1 MKKFSLPVILVSVAM
16 LGACTDPGYV
26 TGDADTRDEY
36 KNTKTG
42 AIVGGL
48 LGAGIGKATGANVLA
63 GAAVGAGVG
72 AIIGNDLD
80 KQAAELREDIDNEDV
95 KIENTGDKLIVT
107 LPQDITFAS
116 DSYEV
121 RAGLADELGA
131 VANSLK
137 KYPDSIVQVIGHTDS
152 TGSADHNQGLSERR
166 ANAVADKLMDAGV
179 AFERIETIGMGE
191 DQPIASNLTEEGKA
205 QNRRVEI
212 VILPNG

>member
-1 MKKFSLPVILVSVAM
+1 MTRFTLPVLVLSVVA
-16 LGACTDPGYV
+16 LGACTDPAYV
-26 TGDADTRDEY
+26 TGDAETRDEY

-42 AIVGGL
+42 AVVGGL
-48 LGAGIGKATGANVLA
+48 LGAGIGKATGGSALA

-80 KQAAELREDIDNEDV
+80 KQAAELRDDIDNEDV
-95 KIENTGDKLIVT
+95 TIENTGDKLIVT

-116 DSYEV
+116 DSYAV
-121 RAGLADELGA
+121 RPGLVDDLGA

-137 KYPDSIVQVIGHTDS
+137 KYPNSVVQVIGHTDS
-152 TGSADHNQGLSERR
+152 SGSAEHNQTLSEDR

-179 AFERIETIGMGE
+179 AFERIETVGRGE
-191 DQPIASNLTEEGKA
+191 DQPVASNLTEEGKA

>member
-1 MKKFSLPVILVSVAM
+1 MNRFTLPAILVSTVM

-26 TGDADTRDEY
+26 TGDVEARDEY

-42 AIVGGL
+42 AVIGGL
-48 LGAGIGKATGANVLA
+48 LGAGVGKATGANVLA
-63 GAAVGAGVG
+63 GAAIGAGVG

-116 DSYEV
+116 DSYDV
-121 RAGLADELGA
+121 RPGLVDELGA

-137 KYPDSIVQVIGHTDS
+137 KYPDSVVQVIGHTDS

-166 ANAVADKLMDAGV
+166 ANAVADKLMDAGI

>member
-1 MKKFSLPVILVSVAM
+1 MTRFTLPALVLSVAA
-16 LGACTDPGYV
+16 LGACTDPAYV
-26 TGDADTRDEY
+26 TGDAEARDEY

-42 AIVGGL
+42 AVLGGL
-48 LGAGIGKATGANVLA
+48 LGAGLGKAAGGNVLA

-80 KQAAELREDIDNEDV
+80 KQAKELREDIDNEDV
-95 KIENTGDKLIVT
+95 TIENTGDKLIVT

-116 DSYEV
+116 DSYAV
-121 RAGLADELGA
+121 RPGLANDLVA
-131 VANSLK
+131 VADSLK
-137 KYPDSIVQVIGHTDS
+137 KYPDSVVQVIGHTDS
-152 TGSADHNQGLSERR
+152 SGSAEHNQGLSERR

-179 AFERIETIGMGE
+179 TFERIETIGMGE
-191 DQPIASNLTEEGKA
+191 DRPVASNLTEEGKA